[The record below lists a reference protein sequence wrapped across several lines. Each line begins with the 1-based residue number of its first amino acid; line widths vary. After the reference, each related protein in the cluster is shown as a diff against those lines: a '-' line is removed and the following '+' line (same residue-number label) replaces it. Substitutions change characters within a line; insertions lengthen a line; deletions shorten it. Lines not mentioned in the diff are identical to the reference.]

1 MLQRGPFSCLPEPDP
16 NSTTPRK
23 AGLLELE
30 MIAVDALTHLRAH
43 GTTSNPPHHPD
54 SSLVLHRRVAW
65 TRTTSSS
72 SSATFISAPDSCPS
86 GGFSS
91 DEDISSEESPCRTP
105 LPSSLA
111 SRRQVDLYNGDSEID
126 EDIPGLDGEKDDE
139 ESAEDRYQDDVKAV
153 EDGDLGSTRRDG
165 LGEQSNQTL
174 GSSGLAG
181 DLTDESAS
189 DSDTGST
196 YSDVKRRANTSRRQ
210 SRRPLKRRRAQIQR
224 EDSQS
229 STSSVFREQAR
240 ARFKRRPQAMPE
252 VHNAKA
258 RRYACRVPGC
268 TWAFARS
275 PERSRHEAT
284 HNERE
289 TWKCG
294 HCGLLL
300 SRKDSALRHHYT
312 QHLGEE
318 VQIVRTTA
326 AP

>member
-1 MLQRGPFSCLPEPDP
+1 
-16 NSTTPRK
+16 
-23 AGLLELE
+23 
-30 MIAVDALTHLRAH
+30 MIAIDALTNLRAH
-43 GTTSNPPHHPD
+43 ASIRNSPHQPD
-54 SSLVLHRRVAW
+54 AALVLHRRVTW

-72 SSATFISAPDSCPS
+72 SSATFSSAPDLYPS
-86 GGFSS
+86 GCFSS
-91 DEDISSEESPCRTP
+91 DEDISSEESSSHRTLLP
-105 LPSSLA
+105 LSFT
-111 SRRQVDLYNGDSEID
+111 SRRQVGTYSGESEV
-126 EDIPGLDGEKDDE
+126 EGLSCLDGEKDDE
-139 ESAEDRYQDDVKAV
+139 EGAGNGHQDDVKEV
-153 EDGDLGSTRRDG
+153 ENSDLDSTRRDG
-165 LGEQSNQTL
+165 LDKQSTQTL
-174 GSSGLAG
+174 RGSSVTL
-181 DLTDESAS
+181 DLTDESASDS

-196 YSDVKRRANTSRRQ
+196 YSDVKRRASTSRRQ

-224 EDSQS
+224 EDSHS
-229 STSSVFREQAR
+229 SSSSVFREQPR

-258 RRYACRVPGC
+258 RRYACRIPGC

-318 VQIVRTTA
+318 VQIARTTIA
-326 AP
+326 I